1 MTLEEI
7 EKEIEYLENVLHL
20 LDAGFDK
27 GEINSFDKE
36 EIKEVFRLL
45 DAGYDKDE
53 ILSMD
58 WELQSNEARMRAK
71 IELENIL
78 NYEENKRKDKAIADL
93 EAEKIVVY
101 ACCSTIKDQTSFE
114 KRMQKDGFET
124 VCDDEGTHLSERN
137 IFGLLREIGRYKGGL
152 VFIVTSKEFFRE
164 TI

>member
-7 EKEIEYLENVLHL
+7 EKEIEHLENVLHL

-58 WELQSNEARMRAK
+58 WELQS
-71 IELENIL
+71 
-78 NYEENKRKDKAIADL
+78 KDKAIADL

>member
-1 MTLEEI
+1 MNLEEI
-7 EKEIEYLENVLHL
+7 EKEIVYLENVLHL

-27 GEINSFDKE
+27 NEIDSFDKE
-36 EIKEVFRLL
+36 GIKELFRLL

-58 WELQSNEARMRAK
+58 WGLQSNEARLEEK
-71 IELENIL
+71 I
-78 NYEENKRKDKAIADL
+78 EENKRKDKAIADF
-93 EAEKIVVY
+93 EAEKIVTY
-101 ACCSTIKDQTSFE
+101 ACCSTTEDQIKFE

-124 VCDDEGTHLSERN
+124 VCDDEGTHISERN

-152 VFIVTSKEFFRE
+152 VFIITSKEFFRE

>member
-1 MTLEEI
+1 MLEVI
-7 EKEIEYLENVLHL
+7 EREIEYLENILHL

-27 GEINSFDKE
+27 DEINSFDKG
-36 EIKEVFRLL
+36 EIMEIFRLL

-53 ILSMD
+53 ILNMD
-58 WELQSNEARMRAK
+58 RESF
-71 IELENIL
+71 
-78 NYEENKRKDKAIADL
+78 KDKAIADLVRL

-101 ACCSTIKDQTSFE
+101 ACCSTTEDQIKFE
-114 KRMQKDGFET
+114 KRMQKDGFEN
-124 VCDDEGTHLSERN
+124 VCDDEGTHISKRN